1 MNTIRSMIEI
11 NNKELIDDFSDYLKI
26 VKNYSKNTLESYI
39 RDLRFF
45 LEYTNKEVIDITK
58 RDIDN
63 YILHVLP
70 MYNES
75 SINRIIASIKS
86 FYKYLSLFKGYVNI
100 SEDVESLKRKKTLP
114 KYLSIEEVDKLI
126 DIKIEN
132 AFDYRNKTILELLY
146 STGLRATE
154 LISLDIINIDTTN
167 MVVNVYGKGNKERI
181 VPLSKIAVNY
191 LDAYIN
197 MYRNMLFVKNQKP
210 TDSLFLN
217 NHGNRMTRQG
227 LYIIIGE
234 VARKQGIEKEIT
246 PHVLRHS
253 FATHMIECGADI
265 RSVQELLGHENI
277 VTTEIYTHLANN
289 FIKDNYNEYFNR
301 STMEEGENHV

>member
-1 MNTIRSMIEI
+1 MIEI

-26 VKNYSKNTLESYI
+26 DKNYSKNTLESYI

-45 LEYTNKEVIDITK
+45 LEYTNKEVIDISK
-58 RDIDN
+58 KDIDN
-63 YILHVLP
+63 YVLHVLP

-114 KYLSIEEVDKLI
+114 KYLSIEEVDKLL

-191 LDAYIN
+191 LDMYIN
-197 MYRNMLFVKNQKP
+197 VYRNMLFVKNQKP

-227 LYIIIGE
+227 LYKIIGE
-234 VARKQGIEKEIT
+234 VAKKQGIEKEIT

>member
-26 VKNYSKNTLESYI
+26 DKNYSKNTLESYI

-58 RDIDN
+58 KDIDN

-114 KYLSIEEVDKLI
+114 KYLSIEEVDKLL

-154 LISLDIINIDTTN
+154 LINLDIINIDTTN

-191 LDAYIN
+191 LDMYIN
-197 MYRNMLFVKNQKP
+197 VYRNMLFVKNQKP

-227 LYIIIGE
+227 LYKIIGE

>member
-26 VKNYSKNTLESYI
+26 DKNYSKNTLESYI

-114 KYLSIEEVDKLI
+114 KYLSIEEVDKLL

-154 LISLDIINIDTTN
+154 LINLDIINIDTTN
-167 MVVNVYGKGNKERI
+167 MVVNVYGKGNKDRI

-227 LYIIIGE
+227 LYKIIGE

-277 VTTEIYTHLANN
+277 VTSEIYSHLANN
-289 FIKDNYNEYFNR
+289 FIIDNYNEYFNR
-301 STMEEGENHV
+301 STMEEGENPV

>member
-1 MNTIRSMIEI
+1 MIEI

-26 VKNYSKNTLESYI
+26 DKNYSKNTLESYI

-58 RDIDN
+58 KDIDN

-114 KYLSIEEVDKLI
+114 KYLSIEEVDKLL
-126 DIKIEN
+126 DIKLEC

-154 LISLDIINIDTTN
+154 LVNLDIINIDTTN
-167 MVVNVYGKGNKERI
+167 CVVNVYGKGNKERI

-191 LDAYIN
+191 LDMYIN
-197 MYRNMLFVKNQKP
+197 VYRNMLFVKNQKP

-217 NHGNRMTRQG
+217 NHGKRMTRQG
-227 LYIIIGE
+227 LYKIIGE
-234 VARKQGIEKEIT
+234 IARKQGINKEIT

-277 VTTEIYTHLANN
+277 VTTEVYTHLANN
-289 FIKDNYNEYFNR
+289 FIKESYNEYFNR
-301 STMEEGENHV
+301 STIEEGENHV

>member
-1 MNTIRSMIEI
+1 MNTIGMIEI

-26 VKNYSKNTLESYI
+26 DKNYSKNTLESYI

-58 RDIDN
+58 KDIDN
-63 YILHVLP
+63 YILHILP
-70 MYNES
+70 LYNES

-114 KYLSIEEVDKLI
+114 KYLSIEEVDQLLN
-126 DIKIEN
+126 IKIEN

-154 LISLDIINIDTTN
+154 LVNLDIINIDTMN

-181 VPLSKIAVNY
+181 VPLSKISVNY
-191 LDAYIN
+191 LDMYIN
-197 MYRNMLFVKNQKP
+197 HYRSMLFVKNQKP

-217 NHGNRMTRQG
+217 NHGKRMTRQG
-227 LYIIIGE
+227 LYKIIGE
-234 VARKQGIEKEIT
+234 IAKKQGIEKEIT

-289 FIKDNYNEYFNR
+289 FIQENYDEFFNR
-301 STMEEGENHV
+301 STLEEEPENV

>member
-26 VKNYSKNTLESYI
+26 DKNYSKNTLESYI

-58 RDIDN
+58 KDIDN
-63 YILHVLP
+63 YVLHVLP

-114 KYLSIEEVDKLI
+114 KYLSIEEVDKLL

-191 LDAYIN
+191 LDMYIN
-197 MYRNMLFVKNQKP
+197 VYRNMLFVKNQKP

-227 LYIIIGE
+227 LYKIIGE
-234 VARKQGIEKEIT
+234 VAKKQGIEKEIT

>member
-1 MNTIRSMIEI
+1 MIEI

-26 VKNYSKNTLESYI
+26 DKNYSKNTLESYI

-58 RDIDN
+58 KDIDN

-114 KYLSIEEVDKLI
+114 KYLSIEEVDKLL

-154 LISLDIINIDTTN
+154 LINLDIINIDTTN

-191 LDAYIN
+191 LDMYIN
-197 MYRNMLFVKNQKP
+197 VYRNMLFVKNQKP

-227 LYIIIGE
+227 LYKIIGE
-234 VARKQGIEKEIT
+234 VAKKQGIEKEIT

-301 STMEEGENHV
+301 STIEEGENHV

>member
-1 MNTIRSMIEI
+1 M
-11 NNKELIDDFSDYLKI
+11 
-26 VKNYSKNTLESYI
+26 
-39 RDLRFF
+39 
-45 LEYTNKEVIDITK
+45 
-58 RDIDN
+58 
-63 YILHVLP
+63 
-70 MYNES
+70 
-75 SINRIIASIKS
+75 
-86 FYKYLSLFKGYVNI
+86 FKGYVNI

-114 KYLSIEEVDKLI
+114 KYLSIEEVDKLL

-191 LDAYIN
+191 LDMYIN
-197 MYRNMLFVKNQKP
+197 VYRNMLFVKNQKP

-227 LYIIIGE
+227 LYKIIGE
-234 VARKQGIEKEIT
+234 VAKKQGIEKEIT

>member
-1 MNTIRSMIEI
+1 MIEI

-26 VKNYSKNTLESYI
+26 DKNYSKNTLESYI

-58 RDIDN
+58 KDIDN
-63 YILHVLP
+63 YVLHVLP

-114 KYLSIEEVDKLI
+114 KYLSIEEVDKLL

-191 LDAYIN
+191 LDMYIN
-197 MYRNMLFVKNQKP
+197 VYRNMLFVKNQKP

-227 LYIIIGE
+227 LYKIIGE
-234 VARKQGIEKEIT
+234 VAKKQGIEKEIT

>member
-1 MNTIRSMIEI
+1 MIEI

-26 VKNYSKNTLESYI
+26 DKNYSKNTLESYI

-45 LEYTNKEVIDITK
+45 LEYTSKEVIDITK

-114 KYLSIEEVDKLI
+114 KYLSIEEVDKLL

-191 LDAYIN
+191 LDMYIN
-197 MYRNMLFVKNQKP
+197 VYRNMLFVKNQKP

-227 LYIIIGE
+227 LYKIIGE
-234 VARKQGIEKEIT
+234 VAKKQGIEKEIT